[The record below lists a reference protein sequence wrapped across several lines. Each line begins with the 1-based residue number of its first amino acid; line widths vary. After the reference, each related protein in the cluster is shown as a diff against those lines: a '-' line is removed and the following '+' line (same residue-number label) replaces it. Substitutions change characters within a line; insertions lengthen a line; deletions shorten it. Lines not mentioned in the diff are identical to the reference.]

1 MQEEGRE
8 GMEGQVEVSCV
19 PGRFIRTSGV
29 LSGILAIQSH
39 VLSVFEHPLSGP
51 T

>member
-1 MQEEGRE
+1 MSEEGRE
-8 GMEGQVEVSCV
+8 GREGQVEVSCV

-29 LSGILAIQSH
+29 LLGILAIQS
-39 VLSVFEHPLSGP
+39 SVFEHPLSGP